1 MFTKFFWTIRALLYS
16 PFFGKMGMPSYL
28 GKPLFLMGIKRVFI
42 GKKVRIFPHLRME
55 THQEGSIHIEDDVII
70 SQNVHI
76 TSAGNLRIG
85 KSSLILAN
93 VFITNIDHDYQTIG
107 QHVVKQKYHV
117 KETTIGENC
126 YIGMGAAIMAGTV
139 LGKHCVVGANAV
151 ARGTVPDFCVIVGAP
166 ARIVKKYNP
175 ETPAW
180 EKWKE

>member
-1 MFTKFFWTIRALLYS
+1 MLTKFFWTIRALLYS

-28 GKPLFLMGIKRVFI
+28 GSPLFLMGLKRVFV

-55 THQEGSIHIEDDVII
+55 THQKGSIYIEDDVII

-117 KETTIGENC
+117 KETAIGENC

-139 LGKHCVVGANAV
+139 LGKQCVVGANAV
-151 ARGTVPDFCVIVGAP
+151 VRGTFPDFCVIVGAP

-175 ETPAW
+175 ETQTW

>member
-1 MFTKFFWTIRALLYS
+1 MVMKIFWTIRALLYS

-28 GKPLFLMGIKRVFI
+28 GQPVFLMGMKRVFI
-42 GKKVRIFPHLRME
+42 GKKVRIFPNLRME
-55 THQEGSIHIEDDVII
+55 THQEGTIHIEDDVII

-85 KSSLILAN
+85 KSSLVLAN

-107 QHVVKQKYHV
+107 QHVVKQKYRV
-117 KETTIGENC
+117 KETIIGENC
-126 YIGMGAAIMAGTV
+126 YIGMGAAIMPGTV
-139 LGKHCVVGANAV
+139 LGKQCIVGANAV
-151 ARGTVPDFCVIVGAP
+151 VRGTFPDFCVIVGAP

-175 ETPAW
+175 ETQTW